1 MMGYII
7 SPSYRDLQERY
18 FPNILLY
25 MRICIPQYQ
34 GSHILP
40 QHISGLLQSLFLSTM
55 VLLLFISPQYG
66 SFAYPPP
73 WQYLFLCHISPRPH
87 NRGSS
92 PKPVSFNGEKAQCF
106 LSENY
111 RVVYCNAKKA
121 FFRPMIIYSHWQQEA
136 VLWIFLIYE
145 FYIYHL
151 FTSLSYT
158 LFFQD

>member
-7 SPSYRDLQERY
+7 SPSYRDLRKSY

-40 QHISGLLQSLFLSTM
+40 QHISGLLQSLFLSMM

-87 NRGSS
+87 NRGRPTSRFHS
-92 PKPVSFNGEKAQCF
+92 IKKKCSVFRGEIT
-106 LSENY
+106 S
-111 RVVYCNAKKA
+111 RVHPNAKKLPFA
-121 FFRPMIIYSHWQQEA
+121 Q
-136 VLWIFLIYE
+136 
-145 FYIYHL
+145 
-151 FTSLSYT
+151 
-158 LFFQD
+158 